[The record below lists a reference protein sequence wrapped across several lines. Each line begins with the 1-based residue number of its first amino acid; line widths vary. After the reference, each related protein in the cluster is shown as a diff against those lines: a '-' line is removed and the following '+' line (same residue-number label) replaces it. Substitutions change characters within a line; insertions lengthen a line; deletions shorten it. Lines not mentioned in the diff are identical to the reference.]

1 MPTTKKDLLD
11 VRLNNPG
18 LLIYQAAC
26 TGDPEKLEFVF
37 NNVPENEGDVDTAI
51 GLVHIGHIFF
61 FCS

>member
-1 MPTTKKDLLD
+1 MPATKKDQLD

-37 NNVPENEGDVDTAI
+37 NNVPENEGDVP
-51 GLVHIGHIFF
+51 GSVVHI
-61 FCS
+61 